1 MNMRMRPIAI
11 IVFIGIVTAL
21 ANAGPFG
28 IEMGMTLQQIES
40 LSGAAAKE
48 FGIGYEIQP
57 PKVHPS
63 FDVYVALISPTLGV
77 YKIVAFGKSKTVSS
91 FGTELKSDFDKIR
104 KQIEVVY
111 GPSKVFDFLKYGS
124 IWKEPNDWMM
134 GLKQKERTLVAFW
147 DDETGADMSSTV
159 ANIML
164 DATQQVQ
171 AVDTFPFP
179 MSLIMLKLH
188 SMSAKPRNLQF
199 SRLMNLRS
207 CKIVP
212 LLN

>member
-1 MNMRMRPIAI
+1 MNMRMRPVAI

-164 DATQQVQ
+164 EANATSSSSGYLSLSYEFDNAQV
-171 AVDTFPFP
+171 AFDEREASESSVF
-179 MSLIMLKLH
+179 
-188 SMSAKPRNLQF
+188 
-199 SRLMNLRS
+199 
-207 CKIVP
+207 
-212 LLN
+212 